1 MLKISVGSGK
11 MKGLNSLNTNTLTNE
26 FCQKS
31 SKKDNLIC
39 SMCYS
44 VQQLKTYRKNCQPS
58 WENNSKLL
66 SERIIDEFYLPQIT
80 DEIFRFNSHGELIND
95 NHMINIINLV
105 NKNYRTTFTL
115 WTKRIGI
122 VNKVLKEYKKPKN
135 LILIYSSPILNSQCI
150 LPKNFDK
157 VFTGFESDN
166 ENINCFGDCLDCRK
180 CYDVND
186 TTTHINEKIKPYSR
200 KVNK

>member
-11 MKGLNSLNTNTLTNE
+11 MKGLSSLNTNTLTNE

-44 VQQLKTYRKNCQPS
+44 WLQLNTYRKNCQPS

-66 SERIIDEFYLPQIT
+66 SERVIDTYYLPQIT
-80 DEIFRFNSHGELIND
+80 DKIFRFNSHGELIND
-95 NHMINIINLV
+95 YHMINIINLV
-105 NKNYRTTFTL
+105 NKNHRTVFTL

-122 VNKVLKEYKKPKN
+122 VNRVLKEHKKPKN
-135 LILIYSSPILNSQCI
+135 LILVYSSPLTDTQFN

-157 VFTGFESDN
+157 VFTGVDKRTDVK
-166 ENINCFGDCLDCRK
+166 INCFGDCVSCRR
-180 CYDVND
+180 CYTLED
-186 TTTHINEKIKPYSR
+186 TTTHINEKIKPYSK
-200 KVNK
+200 KVN